1 MREAL
6 ALFAA
11 GLVALLVESAALQH
25 LPAVVVPELSLLFPV
40 AAALL
45 LEPLAGLLVA
55 VGLGFGADMLSGAL
69 YGQHAFLRLAEY
81 AAVRGLAG
89 QLDLRRP
96 LPLAAFGFAV
106 AALDAAAAA
115 GVTRFFLGT
124 FPVSAGELVRVA
136 GRALASAVAAPSAIA
151 LARAAS
157 AWGSL
162 DEARRE
168 MRLDT
173 KRPML

>member
-11 GLVALLVESAALQH
+11 GLIALLVESAAMQH
-25 LPAVVVPELSLLFPV
+25 LPALLVPELSLLFPV

-45 LEPLAGLLVA
+45 LAPVPGILVA

-69 YGQHAFLRLAEY
+69 FGQHAFLRLVEFT
-81 AAVRGLAG
+81 AVRGLAG

-96 LPLAAFGFAV
+96 LPLAAFGLGV
-106 AALDAAAAA
+106 AALDAAASA
-115 GVTRFFLGT
+115 GVTRFFLGS
-124 FPVSAGELVRVA
+124 FPVSGSELVRVA
-136 GRALASAVAAPSAIA
+136 CRALATALAAPAVIA
-151 LARAAS
+151 AARSAS